1 MSMQNRWDDAELVE
15 PGALAECVYGS
26 RLLGSEPTLVLHGGG
41 NTSVKARVR
50 DVTGDEVEVLHVK
63 GSGWDLAT
71 IEARGFAPLR
81 LDRLRAVLQVP
92 ELSDAAMMNEFRC
105 ALLDSSAPDPSVEA
119 LLHAHL
125 PFTAVQHSHA
135 DVIVTLTN
143 VADGAASVRAA
154 FGDDVLAV
162 PYCMPGFDLARL
174 VARTWDEQYRPGMV
188 GMVLLNHGL
197 FTFGDS
203 TRQAYERHI
212 DLITRAEEFLSARVP
227 AAPSGHPL
235 PDVPALELA
244 TLRAKISEL
253 AGQPMIVTR
262 RTDPRTAG
270 FVARPDLGSLA
281 TRGPATPD
289 HVIRTKRVPLV
300 GTDVDAFATDYRAY
314 FDANSGR
321 RGVPLTMLD
330 PAPRV
335 VLDPRLGMLTAG
347 RRGKDADIARD
358 IYLHTMDVIE
368 GAEALGGYR
377 ALPPEDL
384 FDVEYWELEQA
395 KLRLAGA
402 PPAMAGKVAFV
413 TGAAS
418 GIGRACASALLAAG
432 ASVVG
437 VDLSESV
444 VGTFSGPEWLGLQL
458 DVTDADATATAIRG
472 GVERFGGLDV
482 LVVAAGIFPAS
493 APIAELDA
501 DAWRRTMAVN
511 VDSVASL
518 FSAAHPLLALAP
530 GGGRVVVIASKNVP
544 APGPG
549 AAAYSASKAALT
561 QLSRVA
567 ALEWAGDGIRV
578 NLVHPDAVFD
588 TALWTPELIAERA
601 ARYGMS
607 VDEYKRRN
615 LLHTQV
621 TSADVGALTVALC
634 GPAFVATTGAQ
645 IPIDG
650 GSDRVI

>member
-1 MSMQNRWDDAELVE
+1 
-15 PGALAECVYGS
+15 
-26 RLLGSEPTLVLHGGG
+26 
-41 NTSVKARVR
+41 
-50 DVTGDEVEVLHVK
+50 
-63 GSGWDLAT
+63 
-71 IEARGFAPLR
+71 
-81 LDRLRAVLQVP
+81 
-92 ELSDAAMMNEFRC
+92 
-105 ALLDSSAPDPSVEA
+105 
-119 LLHAHL
+119 
-125 PFTAVQHSHA
+125 
-135 DVIVTLTN
+135 
-143 VADGAASVRAA
+143 
-154 FGDDVLAV
+154 
-162 PYCMPGFDLARL
+162 
-174 VARTWDEQYRPGMV
+174 
-188 GMVLLNHGL
+188 
-197 FTFGDS
+197 
-203 TRQAYERHI
+203 
-212 DLITRAEEFLSARVP
+212 
-227 AAPSGHPL
+227 
-235 PDVPALELA
+235 VPALELA
-244 TLRAKISEL
+244 TLRAKVSEL
-253 AGQPMIVTR
+253 AGHPMIVTR
-262 RTDPRTAG
+262 HTDPRTAA
-270 FVARPDLGSLA
+270 FVARPDLASLA

-289 HVIRTKRVPLV
+289 HVIRTKRWPLV
-300 GTDVDAFATDYRAY
+300 GTDLDAYAADYRAY

-335 VLDPRLGMLTAG
+335 VLDPRLGMLTIG
-347 RRGKDADIARD
+347 RRGTDSDIARD

-368 GAEALGGYR
+368 GAESLGGYQ
-377 ALPPEDL
+377 ALPAEDL

-402 PPAMAGKVAFV
+402 APAMAGKIAFV

-418 GIGRACASALLAAG
+418 GIGRACAGALLAAG

-437 VDLSESV
+437 VDLSDSV
-444 VGTFSGPEWLGLQL
+444 ADTFSGPEWLGLQL
-458 DVTDADATATAIRG
+458 DVTDADATATAIRLG
-472 GVERFGGLDV
+472 AERFGGLDV

-493 APIAELDA
+493 APLASLDA

-518 FSAAHPLLALAP
+518 FSVAHPLLALAP

-567 ALEWAGDGIRV
+567 ALEWAGDGIHV

-615 LLHTQV
+615 LLRTEI